1 MRYTYY
7 PGCSLRGSGKDYEQ
21 SLVAVFR
28 ALGHELIELQDWNCC
43 GFISYMSID
52 QAQALLLAAR
62 NLGLAEKE
70 GVRDLI
76 APCTA
81 CQVVL
86 KRVDDF
92 RGRYPALMGQVL
104 NALHNWGL
112 DYHGDVR
119 IRHPLDVLC
128 DDIGVDEI
136 KKRVQRDLNGLR
148 VAPYYG
154 CLYDRPYGVT
164 EERFFPT
171 KMEEMLRGL
180 GVQVVDFHLRTKC
193 CGGSLTS
200 TVEDVGLRAVY
211 ILLHEAKRLGAD
223 MLATTCPLCQFNL
236 DAHQGRVRRR
246 FNEDVRIPVL
256 YFTQVLGLLLG
267 LPENELG
274 LHKRLTT
281 VPREM
286 ARV

>member
-7 PGCSLRGSGKDYEQ
+7 PGCSLRGTGNDYEQ

-28 ALGHELIELQDWNCC
+28 ALGHELTELPDWNCC

-70 GVRDLI
+70 GIETLI

-92 RGRYPALMGQVL
+92 RHRYPALMGQVL
-104 NALHNWGL
+104 GALHNWGL
-112 DYHGDVR
+112 DYHGGVR
-119 IRHPLDVLC
+119 VRHPLDVLYE
-128 DDIGVDEI
+128 DIGVDQI
-136 KKRVQRDLNGLR
+136 TRRVQRELRGLR

-164 EERFFPT
+164 EERFFPA
-171 KMEEMLRGL
+171 KMEELFRAL
-180 GVQVVDFHLRTKC
+180 GVDVIDFHLRTKC

-236 DAHQGRVRRR
+236 ESTQGRVGSR
-246 FNEDVRIPVL
+246 FGEDVRIRVL
-256 YFTQVLGLLLG
+256 YFTQLLGLLLG
-267 LPENELG
+267 LPEKELG
-274 LHKRLTT
+274 LHKHVAT
-281 VPREM
+281 VPKEM
-286 ARV
+286 VPA